1 MSALDAPAATPQSAP
16 APDDHRGSPIP
27 TWSMVTTR
35 FMDLRRRRGLMIALV
50 LVTVGIPVVFLTI
63 RIVLHAVSP
72 HTYGPAGGYD
82 MYVGMTVGVLYLFGF
97 IVAAAIGATAGSADL
112 TEGVFRHLVI
122 TGRSR
127 LALYLARIPAGL
139 AIVLPMVAIGFAIVC
154 IVSVAA
160 APNTFTFNGVAVP
173 AGLSRTEL
181 VAWAQ
186 DNPTTVICQLGRD
199 TPTSPPVGCINPP
212 GVAPKLVMRG
222 NPGTPVPVT
231 PDQARAAAGQIAQAA
246 YPDYASQFRSPPL
259 NLMLKTGLWLELE
272 ATIGLVVGLGLGSLL
287 GQRTVA
293 VILMIALELIITPI
307 ARRAQIPHFINVQR
321 GIVGVAMA
329 HLEPG
334 HLPSAGGGGGPDY
347 LVTETTT
354 VAVIVVVAW
363 LVIWTV
369 IGAWRMVTRDA

>member
-1 MSALDAPAATPQSAP
+1 MTALDAPDLAPGAAPSR
-16 APDDHRGSPIP
+16 PDRRDSWLP

-35 FMDLRRRRGLMIALV
+35 FMDLRHRRGLMIALV
-50 LVTVGIPVVFLTI
+50 LVTIGLPTAFLAV
-63 RIVLHAVSP
+63 RIVLHAVAP
-72 HTYGPAGGYD
+72 KTYGPAGGYD
-82 MYVGMTVGVLYLFGF
+82 VYVGMTIGVLYLFGF
-97 IVAAAIGATAGSADL
+97 IVAAAVGATAGSADL
-112 TEGVFRHLVI
+112 SEGVFRHLVI

-127 LALYLARIPAGL
+127 LALYLARIPAAM

-154 IVSVAA
+154 VVSVAA
-160 APNTFTFNGVAVP
+160 APSTFTFNGVAVP

-181 VAWAQ
+181 MAWAK
-186 DNPTTVICQLGRD
+186 DHPTTVICDFGRD
-199 TPTSPPVGCINPP
+199 TPTSPPVGCVRTEGTP
-212 GVAPKLVMRG
+212 PKLVTRG
-222 NPGTPVPVT
+222 PSGAPTTVT
-231 PDQARAAAGQIAQAA
+231 ADQAQAA
-246 YPDYASQFRSPPL
+246 AEQIADAAYADYASQFSSPPL

-321 GIVGVAMA
+321 GIIGVAMA

-334 HLPSAGGGGGPDY
+334 HLPSAGGGGGSDY
-347 LVTETTT
+347 IVTETTT

-363 LVIWTV
+363 LVVWTA

>member
-1 MSALDAPAATPQSAP
+1 VTALDAPDVAPQSTP
-16 APDDHRGSPIP
+16 NPPDHRDSWLP

-35 FMDLRRRRGLMIALV
+35 FMDLRHRRGLMIALI
-50 LVTVGIPVVFLTI
+50 LVTVGLPVAFLAV
-63 RIVLHAVSP
+63 RIVLHLAAP
-72 HTYGPAGGYD
+72 ITYGPAGGYD

-97 IVAAAIGATAGSADL
+97 IVAAAVGATAGSADL
-112 TEGVFRHLVI
+112 SEGVFRHLVI

-160 APNTFTFNGVAVP
+160 APTTFTYNGAAVP

-181 VAWAQ
+181 VAWAKA
-186 DNPTTVICQLGRD
+186 NPETVICNFGA
-199 TPTSPPVGCINPP
+199 TIPTSPPVGCVRDQGPQ
-212 GVAPKLVMRG
+212 PKLVMRG
-222 NPGTPVPVT
+222 PSGAPTTVT
-231 PDQARAAAGQIAQAA
+231 TEQAQAA
-246 YPDYASQFRSPPL
+246 AEQIANSAYSDYASQFRAPPL

-321 GIVGVAMA
+321 GIIGVAMA

-334 HLPSAGGGGGPDY
+334 HLPSAGGGGGSDY

-354 VAVIVVVAW
+354 VAVLVVVVW
-363 LVIWTV
+363 LVVWTV